1 MDKFNVI
8 EITNFCNQK
17 CLLKSEKKATKTEKL
32 PITQVTG
39 KRLLN
44 ILLFLKNPRKRQ
56 MQNRK
61 MGKGQK
67 STSQKG
73 NSNGYNPM
81 TTC

>member
-1 MDKFNVI
+1 MDKFNFI

-17 CLLKSEKKATKTEKL
+17 YLLKSKKKATKREKL

-44 ILLFLKNPRKRQ
+44 TLLFLKNPRKRQ

-61 MGKGQK
+61 MGKGRK
-67 STSQKG
+67 SISQKG
-73 NSNGYNPM
+73 NRNGYNPM